1 MTQIKNSGE
10 TLLRVCDLLMIAAL
24 LVSFRKRNS
33 FSFLTRSS
41 STSHTTSDS
50 LWSGV
55 GKQGNGNKKMNFKY
69 INSLIYK
76 SLDTQIKL
84 YITSLG
90 VDAKLNKSLL
100 SLFFILC
107 DKQLTY

>member
-1 MTQIKNSGE
+1 
-10 TLLRVCDLLMIAAL
+10 
-24 LVSFRKRNS
+24 
-33 FSFLTRSS
+33 
-41 STSHTTSDS
+41 
-50 LWSGV
+50 
-55 GKQGNGNKKMNFKY
+55 MNFKY

>member
-1 MTQIKNSGE
+1 
-10 TLLRVCDLLMIAAL
+10 
-24 LVSFRKRNS
+24 
-33 FSFLTRSS
+33 
-41 STSHTTSDS
+41 
-50 LWSGV
+50 
-55 GKQGNGNKKMNFKY
+55 MNFKY
-69 INSLIYK
+69 INNLIYK

-90 VDAKLNKSLL
+90 VDAKLNKSL